1 MSDESDRTT
10 DADQSEAPETPDAP
24 ETPGTPDGDLPLDDP
39 ALDADQAAQIE
50 AAMAEARARLAG
62 VPPEVVIVNHVMGM
76 YELAAI
82 HLSAQEPDLRAAALA
97 IDAMAAV
104 VDRLGDRLGE
114 DAPTMNDALA
124 NIRMAFVGV
133 RAQSGPAPG

>member
-1 MSDESDRTT
+1 MSDESDRTADPAL
-10 DADQSEAPETPDAP
+10 DADLDT
-24 ETPGTPDGDLPLDDP
+24 GPDGGLDPGPDGG
-39 ALDADQAAQIE
+39 LDADQAAQIE

-82 HLSAQEPDLRAAALA
+82 HLSAPEPDLPAAVLA

-104 VDRLGDRLGE
+104 IDRLGDRLGE
-114 DAPTMNDALA
+114 DAPTMSDALA
-124 NIRMAFVGV
+124 NIRMAYVGV
-133 RAQSGPAPG
+133 KAQSGNPAD